1 MVLKKLSKSIRL
13 IGLITFL
20 SSQGV
25 FSEEIFAQVIPDS
38 SLGSENSILNG
49 DVIEG
54 GLKKGNNLFHSFT
67 GFSIREGKVINFAN
81 PRGVTRIFSRVTGDN
96 PSKIDGAL
104 GVLGDADLFLINPKG
119 IIFGPNASLHLGG
132 SFIGT
137 TAESVV
143 FSDGTVFGSQAS
155 LSSPLL
161 TVSVP
166 VGLQFV
172 NGAGSITNQSVY
184 RRALPPNLAEIAG
197 IPDTLV
203 GLEVQP
209 NKTLTLVGGDIFLEG
224 GSLTAFDGSIELI
237 SLGSNSQVQLQPSD
251 KGWAIGT
258 VGVQNFQDIKISG
271 ITNQP
276 SYIAS
281 SIFLEPDTGEIH
293 LQGRDISLIKGSQIQ
308 AVGGISIDAQG
319 SFTVSG
325 TLEAVFQ
332 GNVFTSTSALI
343 AEAVSEQ
350 TGGKIAINTKRLILE
365 QGGQISTGVSGIF
378 YYLKFKPA
386 TGVGGDVVIN
396 ASESVNI
403 SGDFSIINSRT
414 IGIGNAGDILIN
426 APRINLSDG
435 GKITAFTESQG
446 NAGNIQLRGVNRLN
460 IMGTDTGIF
469 VSRIQGQ
476 TPSLGSAGS
485 IDIHANSISLD
496 EQGRINADSELIKGG
511 DIRLNIS
518 DLLTLRGGSEIS
530 TNSGRDGG
538 NIDIKARFILAT
550 PSENS
555 DITANAV
562 SGTGGRIDIKA
573 QGIVGIEPR
582 QERTPLSDITA
593 SSESGLAGIIN
604 VNNSEIEP
612 KQTPQKLEDQ
622 PIIDVAQLIDQ
633 SLCSVGK
640 TNELTISGRGG
651 FPNPLQQALREDNL
665 WEDWRVAEGSSPNNP
680 PTPKNRALP
689 KTEVIPREFQGWTV
703 NAAGNIVLTAQANI
717 VTPQGNWLPPL
728 GCQQ

>member
-1 MVLKKLSKSIRL
+1 MFLKKLSGGLRL
-13 IGLITFL
+13 TALMTFL
-20 SSQGV
+20 FLQAI

-54 GLKKGNNLFHSFT
+54 GVTQGNNLFHSFT
-67 GFSIREGKVINFAN
+67 EFSIRKDKVIKFAN
-81 PRGVTRIFSRVTGDN
+81 PQGVTRIFSRVTGDN
-96 PSKIDGAL
+96 LSQIDGAL

-119 IIFGPNASLHLGG
+119 IIFGPNASLHLRG

-143 FSDGTVFGSQAS
+143 FSDGTVFSSQAS

-161 TVSVP
+161 TVSAP
-166 VGLQFV
+166 VGLQFADR
-172 NGAGSITNQSVY
+172 AGSITNQSVF
-184 RRALPPNLAEIAG
+184 L
-197 IPDTLV
+197 DTEGFIV
-203 GLEVQP
+203 GLQVGSD
-209 NKTLTLVGGDIFLEG
+209 KTLALVGGDIFIEG
-224 GSLTAFDGSIELI
+224 GSLTAFDGRIELI
-237 SLGSNSQVQLQPSD
+237 SLGSNSQAQLQPSD
-251 KGWAIGT
+251 KGWATGT

-271 ITNQP
+271 INNQP
-276 SYIAS
+276 SYIAA

-325 TLEAVFQ
+325 TLKAVFPE
-332 GNVFTSTSALI
+332 NVFTSPSALI

-350 TGGKIAINTKRLILE
+350 RGGDVVINAKKLVISEGAR
-365 QGGQISTGVSGIF
+365 ISTGVSGISF
-378 YYLKFKPA
+378 SEELTPA
-386 TGVGGDVVIN
+386 TGAGGDIVIN

-403 SGDFSIINSRT
+403 LGTSSVISSGT

-426 APRINLSDG
+426 APTINLSDG
-435 GKITAFTESQG
+435 GQITAGTESQG
-446 NAGNIQLRGVNRLN
+446 NACNIQLRGVNSLN
-460 IMGTDTGIF
+460 IMGADTGIF
-469 VSRIQGQ
+469 VSSKQEG
-476 TPSLGSAGS
+476 TPTLGNAGN
-485 IDIHANSISLD
+485 IDIHGESISLD
-496 EQGRINADSELIKGG
+496 EQGVISADSDSVSGG
-511 DIRLNIS
+511 NIRLSIS
-518 DLLTLRGGSEIS
+518 DLLTLRRGSAIS
-530 TNSGRDGG
+530 TDSEGNGG
-538 NIDIKARFILAT
+538 NIDIKTRFILAA

-562 SGTGGRIDIKA
+562 SSGTGGRIEIKA

-593 SSESGLAGIIN
+593 SSESGSAGIVNIN
-604 VNNSEIEP
+604 NADIEP
-612 KQTPQKLEDQ
+612 KQTTQKLEENPLD
-622 PIIDVAQLIDQ
+622 IALLIDQ

-640 TNELTISGRGG
+640 SNELTISGRGG
-651 FPNPLQQALREDNL
+651 LPNPPQQALREDNL
-665 WEDWRVAEGSSPNNP
+665 WEDWRVAGGSSPNNL
-680 PTPKNRALP
+680 PTAKNRALP